1 MEYWLKQAVHW
12 HNRCS
17 YYCVMLKRGRA
28 ARQRRKGWNGDA
40 VARHCLER
48 LLWLEPNNARWPRHG
63 LGDNMF
69 MCAEISIEAQLAGQM
84 RRIGEIDMAKL
95 VKKLI

>member
-1 MEYWLKQAVHW
+1 
-12 HNRCS
+12 
-17 YYCVMLKRGRA
+17 MLKRGRA
-28 ARQRRKGWNGDA
+28 ARQRRKGWNRDA

-48 LLWLEPNNARWPRHG
+48 LLWLEPNNARWPRRG

-84 RRIGEIDMAKL
+84 QRIGEIDMAKL